1 MQRILIVEDDVT
13 ISGGIRLY
21 LQGKGFA
28 ADCAGTIARA
38 ETLLAGSSYHLILLD
53 IRLPDGSGLKL
64 TTAYYYTPSGECIH
78 KLGIEPDV
86 TVALDEDLKS
96 KIEIPKDEDNQL
108 QTALE
113 VFDEGVDAVKA
124 KISAETGET
133 EAANDDFE
141 AKVKENLEIEKET
154 GAEK

>member
-53 IRLPDGSGLKL
+53 IRLPDGSGK
-64 TTAYYYTPSGECIH
+64 S
-78 KLGIEPDV
+78 
-86 TVALDEDLKS
+86 ALRR
-96 KIEIPKDEDNQL
+96 
-108 QTALE
+108 
-113 VFDEGVDAVKA
+113 
-124 KISAETGET
+124 
-133 EAANDDFE
+133 
-141 AKVKENLEIEKET
+141 
-154 GAEK
+154 